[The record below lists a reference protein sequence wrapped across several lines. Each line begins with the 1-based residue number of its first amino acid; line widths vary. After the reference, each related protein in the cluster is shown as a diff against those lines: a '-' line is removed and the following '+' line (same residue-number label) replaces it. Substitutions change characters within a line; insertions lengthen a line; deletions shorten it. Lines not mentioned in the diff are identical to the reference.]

1 MEDQRYMLD
10 TNTVSYII
18 KGEPVVVRDH
28 LRNVP
33 MAAVCISAITEA
45 ELLRG
50 VARKPEAKRLP
61 LAVKEFLLRVEI
73 LPWDSDAANAY
84 AQLRTACEN
93 EGKPLGA
100 MDMLIA
106 AHSVAVGAV
115 LITNDQA
122 FYNVKHHLTLQD
134 WTKPIEH

>member
-1 MEDQRYMLD
+1 MENKCYMLD
-10 TNTVSYII
+10 TNTASYII
-18 KGEPVVVRDH
+18 KGEPVVIREH

-33 MAAVCISAITEA
+33 MANVCVSAITEA

-50 VARKPEAKRLP
+50 VAKKPEAKHLP
-61 LAVKEFLLRVEI
+61 VAVKEFLLRVEI
-73 LPWDSDAANAY
+73 LPWDSDAADAY

-93 EGKPLGA
+93 EGKPLGN

-115 LITNDQA
+115 LITNDKA
-122 FYNVKHHLTLQD
+122 FYNVEHHLMLDD
-134 WTKPIEH
+134 WSKPLEH